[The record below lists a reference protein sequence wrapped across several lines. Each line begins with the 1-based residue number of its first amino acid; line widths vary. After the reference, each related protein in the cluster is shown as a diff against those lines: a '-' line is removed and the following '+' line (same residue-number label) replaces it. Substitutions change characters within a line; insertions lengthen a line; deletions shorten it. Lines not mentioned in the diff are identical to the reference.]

1 MSMYMDVGL
10 PNDGFRRQAERDFLK
25 QHASQY
31 SGGSVLEIGAWKG
44 ASTIAL
50 CETGNHVT
58 SVDLWENGDVF
69 DEFVENTKQFVNLTF
84 FKGTSKQ
91 FFQQNNQLFDLIF
104 IDGDHSRDCF
114 YHDLMIGLSRL
125 KSHGTLVCHDFSVG
139 HSWIVAGVQKLGQHL
154 AVVPVSCFYMAALA
168 GITHKSL
175 SPVAKYD
182 VLHAIR
188 YAGTA
193 NLVVNSNIRSYANKL
208 HAQTLST
215 EMVQYVKEMTDSV
228 L

>member
-1 MSMYMDVGL
+1 MSAYMNIGL
-10 PNDGFRRQAERDFLK
+10 PNDDFRRQAERDFLK

-31 SGGSVLEIGAWKG
+31 SGGSVLEIGSWKG

-50 CETGNHVT
+50 CETQNHVT
-58 SVDLWENGDVF
+58 AVDSWEYGDAF
-69 DEFVENTKQFVNLTF
+69 DTFVENTKHFDNLSF

-91 FFQQNNQLFDLIF
+91 FFQENTHKFDLIF
-104 IDGDHSRDCF
+104 IDGDHSRDGF

-125 KSHGTLVCHDFSVG
+125 KSHGTLVCHDFSVS
-139 HSWIVAGVQKLGQHL
+139 HSWIVAGVQKLGHHL
-154 AVVPVSCFYMAALA
+154 AVAPVSCFYMAALA
-168 GITHKSL
+168 GISNNSL
-175 SPVAKYD
+175 SSVAKYD
-182 VLHAIR
+182 VLHSIR

-193 NLVVNSNIRSYANKL
+193 NLVVNRNLRSYANKL

-215 EMVQYVKEMTDSV
+215 EMIQYVKEMTDSV